1 MCDYSLQSTLSR
13 PAKVGD
19 KLTTRNFGTGTRG
32 FAAPENSKVAV
43 CVLPGTELAFTRE
56 ITVPK
61 AGLLG
66 WTAIALGHTTAIFR
80 QVNKDQPLRHH
91 DALEFPDGKMVLLTE
106 LCEGQAQRCFSCRRS
121 PSTAAEEEAQKRV
134 AYSG

>member
-32 FAAPENSKVAV
+32 FAAPENLKVAV
-43 CVLPGTELAFTRE
+43 CVLPGTELAFSSE

-61 AGLLG
+61 GGFLG
-66 WTAIALGHTTAIFR
+66 WTTVTLGHSTAIFR

-91 DALEFPDGKMVLLTE
+91 DALEFPDGQMVLLTD
-106 LCEGQAQRCFSCRRS
+106 LCEGQEATVLQL
-121 PSTAAEEEAQKRV
+121 PTQPATAAEAEAQKRV
-134 AYSG
+134 AHTG